1 MKKSPRFV
9 RITNWGLPVWLDPLG
24 MLQPQVVANLSQQVC
39 VSVDFVGH
47 WLYIVA
53 VPLAQRQSY
62 SDYDYSERN
71 KLD

>member
-1 MKKSPRFV
+1 
-9 RITNWGLPVWLDPLG
+9 LPVWLDPLG

-47 WLYIVA
+47 RLYIVA
-53 VPLAQRQSY
+53 VALAQRQSY
-62 SDYDYSERN
+62 RDHDYSERN

>member
-1 MKKSPRFV
+1 
-9 RITNWGLPVWLDPLG
+9 